1 MTQKLMKLKR
11 KLLIM
16 ITGTR
21 ILLLKNATN
30 KLTAENLAARLKQ
43 ANAATKAD
51 FDDFIDDFD
60 DKLRILNKK
69 VTSNK
74 TKHV

>member
-1 MTQKLMKLKR
+1 
-11 KLLIM
+11 M

>member
-30 KLTAENLAARLKQ
+30 KLAENLAARLKQ